1 MIGIFDSG
9 EGGLSVYREIFK
21 ALPNEKYIYY
31 SDNAHCPYGDKGDE
45 YIIERSREISRYLIG
60 EGCEVIAVACNTA
73 TAAAIET
80 LRREFPVP
88 FVGMEPAIKPAAALT
103 KSGVV
108 GVLATACTLKTNK
121 YLHTKAQFS
130 AGVKVVEKV
139 GEGLVELVESGILLG
154 PVAEAIVGRNI
165 APLLREGADVI
176 VLGCTHYPFLRET
189 MTKIAGPDVLLLDP
203 APAAAKHLLDLMRE
217 RSIVH
222 RDGRSTALKPQT
234 ADIRL
239 ISSGDGEAL
248 KRIFELL

>member
-217 RSIVH
+217 RSLVH
-222 RDGRSTALKPQT
+222 RDGHSLALKPQT